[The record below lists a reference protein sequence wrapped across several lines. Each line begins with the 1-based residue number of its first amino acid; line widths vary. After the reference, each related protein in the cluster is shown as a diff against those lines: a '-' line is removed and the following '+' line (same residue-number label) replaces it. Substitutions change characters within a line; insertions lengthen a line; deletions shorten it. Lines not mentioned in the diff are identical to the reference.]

1 MTKCFLILS
10 ATVLLSLGVQAN
22 PKEQFLQRVIA
33 LDGRT
38 GVVASNFEER
48 TSGRCTI
55 EVELDAADGGLSLF
69 FRDTGTYFTPVAH
82 VFPDAELISE
92 NTLLVS
98 TNPDRAGGDKCG
110 DFGGAIRYK
119 KTISLKNN
127 AIQIEETF
135 RCTFEGFK
143 KYQLVSSCSF

>member
-1 MTKCFLILS
+1 MTK
-10 ATVLLSLGVQAN
+10 VLLVLMVVFSSFTAQAS
-22 PKEQFLQRVIA
+22 PKEQFLQRIVA

-38 GVVASNFEER
+38 GAVASNFEER
-48 TSGRCTI
+48 TTGQCTI
-55 EVELDAADGGLSLF
+55 EVQIDEADGGLSVY
-69 FRDTGTYFTPVAH
+69 FRNTGGYFTPVVH
-82 VFPDAELISE
+82 VFPDAELVNE
-92 NTLLVS
+92 ETLLVS